1 MYEKRMISKIKS
13 SVGTGREDIKSRKL
27 QQILD
32 TGRQLFMRYG
42 IHRVTVEEMC
52 ETANVSK
59 MTFYKYFKNKI
70 DLALYII
77 KDIVAKGEKRYK
89 KILAMNIPY
98 REKVKLIVQLK
109 MEQTKDFSR
118 EMLEDI
124 WMSPFLEIKDFM
136 EQTKRDNLGLF
147 IQDLKKAQTEGDI
160 RENMKPE
167 FILYILN
174 HMIELIEDEKLAALY
189 PSVPELVLELTNFFF
204 YGIFSPGGGEARNN
218 ET

>member
-1 MYEKRMISKIKS
+1 MNEKRMLSKEKS
-13 SVGTGREDIKSRKL
+13 SVGAGREAIKSRKI
-27 QQILD
+27 QQILE

-42 IHRVTVEEMC
+42 IHRITVEEIC

-77 KDIVAKGEKRYK
+77 KDIVAKGENRYR
-89 KILAMNIPY
+89 KILEMNIPY

-124 WMSPFLEIKDFM
+124 WMSPFSEIKDFM
-136 EQTKRDNLGLF
+136 EQKKRENLGLF
-147 IQDLKKAQTEGDI
+147 IQDLKEAQTEGDV

-189 PSVPELVLELTNFFF
+189 PTVPELVLELTNFFF
-204 YGIFSPGGGEARNN
+204 YGIFSPEGGETKDN
-218 ET
+218 EI